1 MGDMKKEDLHD
12 LVFVT
17 AHNSGQL
24 TDEVIRLIDEFDAP
38 AYRRLLE
45 LRLERREEADR
56 SGNVGGGT
64 RSAEFLREALENLDF
79 ILCR

>member
-1 MGDMKKEDLHD
+1 MGNISKEELHD

-24 TDEVIRLIDEFDAP
+24 NDEVIRLIAEFDALT
-38 AYRRLLE
+38 YRRLLD
-45 LRLERREEADR
+45 LRLERREDADR

-64 RSAEFLREALENLDF
+64 RSAAFLREALENLGL
-79 ILCR
+79 ILNH